1 MAGTSTAGAA
11 VRRAHITGKV
21 EYREG
26 DGQTLTIPKGPIE
39 VEETPL
45 DVTLSWLD
53 GDTLGSTAIPVSDFK
68 RYVELRAIEFDT
80 PA

>member
-1 MAGTSTAGAA
+1 MA
-11 VRRAHITGKV
+11 RRAHIIGKV

-26 DGQTLTIPKGPIE
+26 DGQTLTIPKGACE

-53 GDTLGSTAIPVSDFK
+53 GDTLGSAAIPVPDFR
-68 RYVELRAIEFDT
+68 RYLESHAIELD
-80 PA
+80 

>member
-1 MAGTSTAGAA
+1 MTTK
-11 VRRAHITGKV
+11 RAHITGKV

-26 DGQTLTIPKGPIE
+26 DGATLAIPLGPCE

-53 GDTLGSTAIPVSDFK
+53 GDTLGSAAIPVSDFK
-68 RYVELRAIEFDT
+68 RYLELHAIELD
-80 PA
+80 PAA